1 MPDIR
6 RMTIALAACVL
17 LPASASAQSLG
28 DAYRAALRQDPDWL
42 GAREDADAAGEGDAQ
57 ARALFRPKV
66 GGTAGAGY
74 GRTTADV
81 TLPPPVQDIDR
92 LRLSGVTL
100 DASLTVQQPILNGQA
115 RAQARELRAGAKA
128 GAAQLEGAGQQLM
141 LRVAEQ
147 YFAVLAARDELAS
160 IQAQETSAR
169 REQRGA
175 QARFDAG
182 RAKITD
188 VREAQARADAAA
200 AQAIDAAAQLEVATA
215 RFSELTGLDGSAVV
229 PLRADLAPI
238 PPQGPLRDWQQ
249 RGEEAS
255 PLVVARSHAADAAS
269 ARVGEFSWGSRV
281 RVDATA
287 GVNELRFPGASNAF
301 ASVDRIGGY
310 TAGLRLQVPF
320 YTGGGLESQRRQAAA
335 QARSA
340 REQLD
345 AARRDVRLNVQ
356 QAWSGQSS
364 SVAGIAALR
373 TALASAQLQEKA
385 AITGR
390 EVGVRTQSDVLMA
403 QAQVIET
410 ARRLGDA
417 VRTYERSRL
426 SLYAA
431 AGELDEARL
440 GDVDRDLA
448 GR

>member
-1 MPDIR
+1 MLDLR
-6 RMTIALAACVL
+6 RTLIATVACVL
-17 LPASASAQSLG
+17 IPGAATAQSLSA
-28 DAYRAALRQDPDWL
+28 AYQAALDRDPEWR
-42 GAREDADAAGEGDAQ
+42 GAREDAEALSEGDAQ

-66 GGTAGAGY
+66 GATAGAGY

-81 TLPPPVQDIDR
+81 TLPAPVQDIDR
-92 LRLSGVTL
+92 LRLSGTTL
-100 DASLTVQQPILNGQA
+100 DASVSVQQPILNGQA
-115 RAQARELRAGAKA
+115 SAQARELRAGSKA
-128 GAAQLEGAGQQLM
+128 GAAQLEGARQQLM
-141 LRVAEQ
+141 LRVSEM

-160 IQAQETSAR
+160 IQAQEVSAR
-169 REQRGA
+169 REQRAA

-188 VREAQARADAAA
+188 VREAQARADGAV
-200 AQAIDAAAQLEVATA
+200 AQAIDAGAKLEVATA
-215 RFSELTGLDGSAVV
+215 RFGELTGLDGTAVV
-229 PLRADLAPI
+229 AVRSDLVPVVPEGALAQW
-238 PPQGPLRDWQQ
+238 QG
-249 RGEEAS
+249 RGEATS
-255 PLVVARSHAADAAS
+255 PAVIARSHAADAAS
-269 ARVGEFSWGSRV
+269 ARVGEFTWGSRV

-287 GVNELRFPGASNAF
+287 GVNELRFPGGDKGF

-310 TAGLRLQVPF
+310 TAALRLQVPL

-390 EVGVRTQSDVLMA
+390 EVGVRTQSDVLLA
-403 QAQVIET
+403 QALVIET
-410 ARRLGDA
+410 EKRLGDA
-417 VRTYERSRL
+417 IRTYERSRL
-426 SLYAA
+426 ALYAA
-431 AGELDEARL
+431 AGELNEKSLDEI
-440 GDVDRDLA
+440 DRDL
-448 GR
+448 GGS